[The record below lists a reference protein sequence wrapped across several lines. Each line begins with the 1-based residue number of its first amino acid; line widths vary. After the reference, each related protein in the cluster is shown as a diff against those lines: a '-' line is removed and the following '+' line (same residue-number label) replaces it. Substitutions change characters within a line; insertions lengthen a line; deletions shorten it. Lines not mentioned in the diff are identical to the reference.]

1 VVEDF
6 NAVREESE
14 RRGVSEHIRR
24 EEMED
29 FDDLISET

>member
-1 VVEDF
+1 VVGDF
-6 NAVREESE
+6 NAVREEFE